1 MRRTW
6 IVVTTIMM
14 FTPGADAQE
23 RPAFHV
29 AIFPDNR
36 TVSLAIA
43 SAVVPADRQ
52 YDFQVDVDLTERA
65 LGGAVIFAD
74 HGAHAVRVRCRAPA
88 SVKVGGAVHFIMPP
102 PGSGDWMQDLWK
114 TLCQQPVS

>member
-14 FTPGADAQE
+14 FSPGAEAQE

-29 AIFPDNR
+29 AVFPDNR

-43 SAVVPADRQ
+43 GRSFPPIGNTTSRSTWTSPNAR
-52 YDFQVDVDLTERA
+52 RA
-65 LGGAVIFAD
+65 GQSSSSTTA
-74 HGAHAVRVRCRAPA
+74 RTP
-88 SVKVGGAVHFIMPP
+88 S
-102 PGSGDWMQDLWK
+102 GSDARNP
-114 TLCQQPVS
+114 QP